1 RSLEYLKRYEEP
13 FLALGGQVEAAYDT
27 GKLADATTLSRQFEK
42 YEQAFGPDMAALRSE
57 LVALA
62 RVSTEHTY
70 EQQTRILRLNVVLFA
85 VAVVIGLGLSA
96 MGARRLVEAQ
106 WRVVDGAKAI
116 EAGNLALPVAVTSSD
131 ESRHRPP
138 G

>member
-42 YEQAFGPDMAALRSE
+42 YEQAFGPDMAALRGE

-96 MGARRLVEAQ
+96 MGARRLVEAL

-116 EAGNLALPVAVTSSD
+116 EAGDLAVKVAVTSSD